1 MFQLYGALGAASLAP
16 QCVLEEA
23 GLPYELVEVDI
34 SENSER
40 DPEYLK
46 LNPHGRIPTLASGNQ
61 ALIESVAIFC
71 IYLAD
76 KHPGVGPS
84 PPLDHPDRP
93 HYLQWMVYLTNTLQE
108 TLLLK
113 LYSVEYADDSQGQPG
128 VISRVAAKLDM
139 IMAFINRS
147 LGEADGPFSL
157 GSQLSTADIHLNIL
171 VGWGPAIYVR
181 GLAVS
186 AQPAEISGQQYSKLE
201 SNSVAMLKHPAIA
214 RTFAANHY

>member
-1 MFQLYGALGAASLAP
+1 MFQLYAALGAASLAP

-46 LNPHGRIPTLASGNQ
+46 LNPHGRIPTLVSGNQ
-61 ALIESVAIFC
+61 VIIESAAIC

-76 KHPGVGPS
+76 KHPEAGLS

-113 LYSVEYADDSQGQPG
+113 LYSAEYTDDTQGQPG
-128 VISRVAAKLDM
+128 VISRAAAKLDM
-139 IMAFINRS
+139 IMAFIDRS
-147 LGEADGPFSL
+147 LGEADGAFFL
-157 GSQLSTADIHLNIL
+157 GSQLSTADIYLNML
-171 VGWGPAIYVR
+171 VGWDPAIYVR
-181 GLAVS
+181 VLAAS
-186 AQPAEISGQQYSKLE
+186 AQSAKTSGQQYSNVE
-201 SNSVAMLKHPAIA
+201 RNSVAMLKHPAIA